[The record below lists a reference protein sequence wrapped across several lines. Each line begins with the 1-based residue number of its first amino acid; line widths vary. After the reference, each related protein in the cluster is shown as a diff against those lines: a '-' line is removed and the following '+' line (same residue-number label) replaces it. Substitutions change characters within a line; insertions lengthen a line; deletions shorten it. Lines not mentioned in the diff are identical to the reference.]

1 MLAILP
7 RNPLVAGGRR
17 LPGAFLRLLHHELF
31 SSSFTTCPSSPNS
44 DLAASFFKTSCG
56 LSPSAALAAASRLK
70 MKTTANAE
78 SVLRIL
84 ASYGFD
90 KSNIALIAAKQPAL
104 FSYHPEKYIK
114 PKLDLFVSAGFTGN
128 SIAKLFSNDPGI
140 LKNSLERKLSPNL
153 HLLMTIL
160 DGDRKAAA
168 KSIAGSTWILSLDL
182 KKHMLP
188 NIETLREHGVSGANI
203 SKLVK
208 LWPRVLTQE
217 PVRFSKS
224 VTLLED
230 MGFDPSNV
238 LFIQGI
244 KVNVGLAPQTWE
256 RKLQLYRS
264 LGWSQEETLS
274 AFKKNPLFLLISEEK
289 VRKVVAFFVENLKWE
304 PSRMA
309 LVPIV
314 LCYSFER
321 RIVPRFAVFNILS
334 TSGLSGM
341 NISFS
346 TLLNMGEST
355 FLKKYVCKYS
365 DTVPELLDAY
375 KAKLDMAV
383 AVPSNCVL

>member
-1 MLAILP
+1 MGAQPCTLQATASSLIQTNL
-7 RNPLVAGGRR
+7 RFS
-17 LPGAFLRLLHHELF
+17 AFLLFDSADEILVLISFRSSLLACIWAEPSVFLLRSRRTPHQYFYLE
-31 SSSFTTCPSSPNS
+31 SETCFII
-44 DLAASFFKTSCG
+44 LCG
-56 LSPSAALAAASRLK
+56 
-70 MKTTANAE
+70 
-78 SVLRIL
+78 
-84 ASYGFD
+84 
-90 KSNIALIAAKQPAL
+90 
-104 FSYHPEKYIK
+104 YHPEKYIK
-114 PKLDLFVSAGFTGN
+114 PKLDLFVAAGFTGN

-304 PSRMA
+304 PSRLA